1 MKKEIFVRQDKNLVY
16 YQIDEVGTIFCCT
29 HSEWELKTLRTK
41 ILSEFNVP
49 QELLSQFE
57 SIVRVVTQH
66 EASWNS

>member
-1 MKKEIFVRQDKNLVY
+1 MKKETFVRKDENLVY
-16 YQIDEVGTIFCCT
+16 YQMEGVETVFCCT
-29 HSEWELKTLRTK
+29 HREWELKTLRTK

-57 SIVRVVTQH
+57 SIVRVVTQD